1 MTLPR
6 PPCSTPTSMH
16 GTCCV
21 AKIDS
26 FGSTPSATRS
36 TMARIW
42 LVSGAMASMQGAA
55 VLSPTLSTGK
65 LKTSLSP
72 GFSPAKQYLDSVTS
86 ATILHFIFSGRSER
100 SFFMPGDSLSRSA
113 SVMLMT
119 CLTICRDT
127 SSTLSLLLSNKQA
140 LRPAPHADLLRVR
153 QATDAGGHDQQ
164 VAGLALPIEHEAA
177 KQRLLLEAKSLQP
190 SPCSLLLRGQASYH
204 LLDSH
209 RGRYGQRRTHQ
220 GRRDSPPGVHG
231 PHQHSD
237 LSHV

>member
-1 MTLPR
+1 MPLPR

-36 TMARIW
+36 TMALIW

-65 LKTSLSP
+65 LKTNLSP

-86 ATILHFIFSGRSER
+86 ATILHFILSGRSER

-119 CLTICRDT
+119 CLAIWRDT
-127 SSTLSLLLSNKQA
+127 SSPVLRLLPNKQA

-153 QATDAGGHDQQ
+153 QVTDASGHDQQ
-164 VAGLALPIEHEAA
+164 IAGLALAVEHEAS
-177 KQRLLLEAKSLQP
+177 KQRLLREAQP
-190 SPCSLLLRGQASYH
+190 LH
-204 LLDSH
+204 
-209 RGRYGQRRTHQ
+209 
-220 GRRDSPPGVHG
+220 
-231 PHQHSD
+231 
-237 LSHV
+237 